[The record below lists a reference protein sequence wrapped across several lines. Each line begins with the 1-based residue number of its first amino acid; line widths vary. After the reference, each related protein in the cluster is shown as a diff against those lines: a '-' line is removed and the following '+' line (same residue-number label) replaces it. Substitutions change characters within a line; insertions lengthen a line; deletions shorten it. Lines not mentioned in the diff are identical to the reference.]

1 MISIHPPRVGWDL
14 EYCHK
19 SHPSI
24 ISIHPPRVGWDFADL
39 VEDHLMC
46 GAEITEKQYTE
57 EVSFWFEEVEN
68 FNAGKTT
75 ETWGNPDEFEGWEA
89 RSELSFDYD

>member
-1 MISIHPPRVGWDL
+1 MKLYVNGTEKELTMRSWDG
-14 EYCHK
+14 E
-19 SHPSI
+19 
-24 ISIHPPRVGWDFADL
+24 RWGEDFFADL

-57 EVSFWFEEVEN
+57 EVSFWAEEVEN

-89 RSELSFDYD
+89 RSELGFDYD

>member
-1 MISIHPPRVGWDL
+1 MKLYVNGAEKELTMRSWDG
-14 EYCHK
+14 E
-19 SHPSI
+19 
-24 ISIHPPRVGWDFADL
+24 RWGEDFFADL

-57 EVSFWFEEVEN
+57 EVSFWSEEVEN